1 VSLREREAWRKYFKD
16 LNELIDILAR
26 YPQFIELIPPPERK
40 KYELPSLL
48 DEFPE
53 MEKWLSFEAREI
65 WKRQKEIQSGIV
77 SLAEAPPLS
86 VEKVKALIYRVIY
99 FSPPQPDRILIQ
111 KDKEAIGILYFRP
124 HLFDFDIPIKE
135 TDMLG
140 KIIRICP
147 TAEWWEGEHILPV
160 LKRWA
165 PSHEMD
171 FWEWCA
177 WADFLLKRL
186 EQETSDPIL
195 TIPAKGHWEIRKEKI
210 EEKETPPPPESEWTG
225 WYDGLNELSL
235 EERERYEKEA
245 RAEEEKRVKE
255 MRHKPPKIF
264 RKKVY
269 TEGWDDILLE
279 CMDLGLAKVETE
291 DDIRK
296 ILEEAK
302 ERWQKYSL

>member
-26 YPQFIELIPPPERK
+26 YPQFIELIPPSERK

-48 DEFPE
+48 DEYPE

-77 SLAEAPPLS
+77 SLAEAPSPPS

-99 FSPPQPDRILIQ
+99 FSPPQPDRILVQ

-135 TDMLG
+135 IDTMG

-147 TAEWWEGEHILPV
+147 TAEWWEGEYILPV

-165 PSHEMD
+165 PAHEMD
-171 FWEWCA
+171 FWEWGA

-186 EQETSDPIL
+186 EKETQLS
-195 TIPAKGHWEIRKEKI
+195 IPVEGRW
-210 EEKETPPPPESEWTG
+210 EEKVISKESSDEVVVD
-225 WYDGLNELSL
+225 YDVLAKEPVKKKQKHRWLAW
-235 EERERYEKEA
+235 RE
-245 RAEEEKRVKE
+245 
-255 MRHKPPKIF
+255 
-264 RKKVY
+264 KVY
-269 TEGWDDILLE
+269 IEGWNDILLE
-279 CMDLGLAKVETE
+279 CMELGLAKVETE
-291 DDIRK
+291 EDIAK
-296 ILEEAK
+296 ILEEAR
-302 ERWQKYSL
+302 ERWQRYSL